1 MALDFTADFPLLAA
15 GTALVDFLAAAREP
29 PAVFRGEAGFR
40 AAVLACA
47 FSAPAAYRGRM
58 GPCASV
64 HLGRFGDGIKLV
76 AGCD

>member
-1 MALDFTADFPLLAA
+1 MLDRVAPFSDISQPLRVRFETGHASA
-15 GTALVDFLAAAREP
+15 GDYQRRQGDAR
-29 PAVFRGEAGFR
+29 R
-40 AAVLACA
+40 A